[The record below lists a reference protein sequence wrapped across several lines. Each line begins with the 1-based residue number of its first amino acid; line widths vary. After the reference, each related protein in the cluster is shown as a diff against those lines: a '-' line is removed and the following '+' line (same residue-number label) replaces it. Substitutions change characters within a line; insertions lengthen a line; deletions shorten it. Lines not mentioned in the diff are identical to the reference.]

1 MAALVDVKALILRPK
16 AFVAEM
22 PFAGEK
28 RGVAVFLERLGEG
41 EFFKLQLARV
51 RRGQQARVAAPRLSG
66 SGADVIGHARPRGI
80 APGHDASTRGAADR
94 AGGVGAGELHARS
107 RKPIAIGC
115 VVKGATEGFQVAP
128 PEIIDEKKD
137 KVERLGFLIS
147 LNHSRAQERQ

>member
-1 MAALVDVKALILRPK
+1 MFTVGAVGEARVAVGGKIFFAAVRAAAMMATLVDVKALILRPK

-66 SGADVIGHARPRGI
+66 GGADVIGHARPRGI
-80 APGHDASTRGAADR
+80 AAGHDARARGAAHR
-94 AGGVGAGELHARS
+94 TCGIGIGKLHS
-107 RKPIAIGC
+107 
-115 VVKGATEGFQVAP
+115 
-128 PEIIDEKKD
+128 
-137 KVERLGFLIS
+137 
-147 LNHSRAQERQ
+147 